1 LFQTSRFVECT
12 VKKSKINE
20 PYRKLR
26 YINFKIDFERTDKL
40 PVFIGDATK
49 MMRDDMD
56 YAMAE
61 INPLFFA
68 RIPRLYI
75 NMIVSLFLGLF
86 E

>member
-1 LFQTSRFVECT
+1 
-12 VKKSKINE
+12 
-20 PYRKLR
+20 
-26 YINFKIDFERTDKL
+26 
-40 PVFIGDATK
+40 

-75 NMIVSLFLGLF
+75 NMIVSLLLGLF